1 MMVATVTDSATR
13 RRRAIITAVIVAL
26 IALGFYVGFF
36 ITMAL
41 R

>member
-1 MMVATVTDSATR
+1 MTAIMDPRQR
-13 RRRAIITAVIVAL
+13 RQVIVTAVIMAL

-36 ITMAL
+36 ISMAL

>member
-1 MMVATVTDSATR
+1 MAGTMEPRQR
-13 RRRAIITAVIVAL
+13 RQVIVTAVIMAL